1 MKRNKPIEFKTM
13 TVKPAIR
20 WLNTDSDK
28 LVIKNISVVLKAM
41 ADNVAIYPDP
51 NPTLAEIQ
59 LSLDNFSAV
68 VRTVGRSP
76 ADTINKNSLRKVL
89 TNKVRQLASY
99 VTVACKGSLAN
110 LILSGFPPQKPKG
123 QPVGIPG
130 QPQGLVVKHGEHL
143 GELKAR
149 INPVFGSVIYTYRL
163 TANTP
168 GAVPVV
174 VQDTACTHTF
184 RNLIAGVKYIIDVN
198 AAGSAGTSDWSAAA
212 SLTAD

>member
-1 MKRNKPIEFKTM
+1 M

-20 WLNTDSDK
+20 WLNTDSDI

-51 NPTLAEIQ
+51 NPPLADIR
-59 LSLDNFSAV
+59 LALDNFSAA

-76 ADTINKNSLRKVL
+76 ADTVNKNSLRKVL
-89 TNKVRQLASY
+89 TSQVRLLASY
-99 VTVACKGSLAN
+99 VTVACKGSMAN
-110 LILSGFPPQKPKG
+110 LILSGFPPQKGKG
-123 QPVGIPG
+123 QPVGIPT

-143 GELKAR
+143 GELRAR
-149 INPVFGSVIYTYRL
+149 INQVLGSVIYNYRL

-174 VQDTACTHTF
+174 EQDTACTHTF
-184 RNLIAGVKYIIDVN
+184 RNLVAGVKYTIDVN
-198 AAGSAGTSDWSAAA
+198 AAGTAGTSDWSIPV

>member
-28 LVIKNISVVLKAM
+28 LVIKNISVVLKAI

-51 NPTLAEIQ
+51 DPPLADIQ
-59 LSLDNFSAV
+59 LALDNFSAV

-89 TNKVRQLASY
+89 TSQMRLLASY
-99 VTVACKGSLAN
+99 VTVACKGSMAN
-110 LILSGFPPQKPKG
+110 LILSGFPPQKPK
-123 QPVGIPG
+123 G

-168 GAVPVV
+168 GTVPVV